1 MVLRPVKISSA
12 DLPLLCALK
21 LAQKLKLTTGTHT
34 QARRNT
40 SSSSKRA
47 AMHFL
52 DGFLDASPS
61 LWMLWT
67 LCHVAA
73 LLTGCWFFTWSLE
86 RRIQA
91 LLLGS
96 RIELGAQLQDL
107 ERKITAILDELG
119 RAQALSQAAPGTC
132 GPARVDNELSRCS
145 RPRQFVPASV
155 RRTMSYAEA
164 QAHGELCQ
172 PHQARRVK
180 SDDNSTRISSIG
192 RASSDG
198 NPTRASKQRDQHE
211 ASTGDSLIEHRQSAT
226 GKYEVAAMGN
236 GGARRASVRC
246 GEGLAAAEGAGRMLS
261 IGGARGASV
270 SGGVL
275 RVLPARQTDTE
286 TLAISTLGTRV
297 KHLASTPEHSV
308 QVTKSRSRGSLKRTA
323 SLPDASAQVAS
334 VSSRRLSSEGTS
346 RPLACH
352 QRHLWTDLAS
362 TITDREPDVFKR
374 TPPSGRSTEDS
385 ASSSIEHTGSSGQRW
400 RPLVLHEQSWKNM
413 SPEIITR
420 TSSLPSSGRAP
431 DDRHPL
437 ARKTHGSPAFVS
449 TIAAPAPDVSS
460 GGQALDD
467 SLSVFGKG
475 ISLTPPR
482 DHMKLRTGCMPLGVT
497 MCDS

>member
-1 MVLRPVKISSA
+1 
-12 DLPLLCALK
+12 
-21 LAQKLKLTTGTHT
+21 
-34 QARRNT
+34 
-40 SSSSKRA
+40 
-47 AMHFL
+47 MHFL

-91 LLLGS
+91 LLQGS

-155 RRTMSYAEA
+155 RRTMSNAEV

-172 PHQARRVK
+172 PHQVRRVS
-180 SDDNSTRISSIG
+180 SDDNST
-192 RASSDG
+192 SSDG
-198 NPTRASKQRDQHE
+198 NPTRARKQRDQHA
-211 ASTGDSLIEHRQSAT
+211 ASTGDPLNERRQSAT
-226 GKYEVAAMGN
+226 GKYEVASMGN

-246 GEGLAAAEGAGRMLS
+246 GDGLAAAEGAGSMLS

-286 TLAISTLGTRV
+286 TLALSTLAPRV
-297 KHLASTPEHSV
+297 NPLASTPEHSA
-308 QVTKSRSRGSLKRTA
+308 QVTKIRSRGILKRTA

-334 VSSRRLSSEGTS
+334 ISSKRLSSEGTS
-346 RPLACH
+346 RQLACH

-362 TITDREPDVFKR
+362 TITDRVPDVFKR
-374 TPPSGRSTEDS
+374 TPPSERSTEDS
-385 ASSSIEHTGSSGQRW
+385 ASSTIQDTGSPGQRW

-431 DDRHPL
+431 DDRHPI

-449 TIAAPAPDVSS
+449 TIAAPEPDVSS
-460 GGQALDD
+460 RGQALDD
-467 SLSVFGKG
+467 SLAVFGKR

-482 DHMKLRTGCMPLGVT
+482 DHMKLRTGCIPLGGT
-497 MCDS
+497 MCDSWL